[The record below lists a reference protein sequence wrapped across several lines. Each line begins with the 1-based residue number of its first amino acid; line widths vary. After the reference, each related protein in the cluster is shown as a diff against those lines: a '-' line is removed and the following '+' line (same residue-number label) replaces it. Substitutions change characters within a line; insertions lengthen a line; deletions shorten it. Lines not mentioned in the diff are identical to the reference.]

1 MRILT
6 LMVLTALINGTFLT
20 GCAPSRAGMRFPPD
34 TSAQSVDLLW
44 SLVAAIPLDSPLD
57 VDLDPAGRIRGRFRS
72 ADDRTLVLE
81 QDGVIGSVPRAEIRR
96 VVINRGSHG
105 GDGAL
110 WGLGI
115 GAATGLSTSI
125 SADGSDAG
133 GDFVVFW
140 TAMLAGVGS
149 GIGALIGAFSKDR
162 TVIYETPVSGT
173 TN

>member
-1 MRILT
+1 MRILN

-20 GCAPSRAGMRFPPD
+20 GCAPSRARMRFSPD
-34 TSAQSVDLLW
+34 TSAQNVDLSW
-44 SLVAAIPLDSPLD
+44 SLVAAIPLDSPLE
-57 VDLDPAGRIRGRFRS
+57 VDLEPGGRIRGRFRS
-72 ADDRTLVLE
+72 ADGQTLLLE

-96 VVINRGSHG
+96 VVINRGNHA

-115 GAATGLSTSI
+115 GAATGLVVGVSSRCC
-125 SADGSDAG
+125 
-133 GDFVVFW
+133 GDSVVLPV
-140 TAMLAGVGS
+140 TLLLSGVGS
-149 GIGALIGAFSKDR
+149 GFGALFGVFFNDR

>member
-1 MRILT
+1 MRMLT

-20 GCAPSRAGMRFPPD
+20 GCAPSRAGMRFSPD
-34 TSAQSVDLLW
+34 TSAQSANLLW
-44 SLVAAIPLDSPLD
+44 SFVTTIPLDSPLE
-57 VDLDPAGRIRGRFRS
+57 VDLDPGGRIRGRFRS
-72 ADDRTLVLE
+72 ADGQTLVLE

-96 VVINRGSHG
+96 VVINGGRHG

-115 GAATGLSTSI
+115 GAATGLVVGVKSRCC
-125 SADGSDAG
+125 
-133 GDFVVFW
+133 GDPVVLPV
-140 TAMLAGVGS
+140 TLLLSGVGS
-149 GIGALIGAFSKDR
+149 GFGALFGVFFKDR